1 MIYPSLTVRK
11 SVLANVWVR
20 SDGMI
25 SYPYQNGPW
34 VPGCKICVNRKK
46 VLANK
51 HTPKYYFR
59 HIYCG
64 DNEWAR
70 SYFVHRLIALA
81 FCENPC
87 IEHFHH
93 VDHINGDS
101 LDNRSCNLRWC
112 SRVLNSAN
120 RRSKNAYFDQQ
131 IKKWHSKVIF
141 NKKIYYLGYY
151 DTMEE
156 AHKVS
161 QAFKAKK
168 FEELYLSY
176 CKNETDTT
184 RACCHIHG
192 RVEPVTTVPETND
205 PWVLWPRIYRQKQLG
220 LHHKFSTP
228 HQTPL

>member
-1 MIYPSLTVRK
+1 MIYPNLTVRE

-20 SDGMI
+20 SDGLI

-34 VPGCKICVNRKK
+34 VPGFKICVNRKK

-51 HTPKYYFR
+51 HTPKWYFKLVLNFS
-59 HIYCG
+59 HLQVT
-64 DNEWAR
+64 NH
-70 SYFVHRLIALA
+70 FVHRLVALA

-112 SRVLNSAN
+112 CRVLNSAN
-120 RRSKNAYFDQQ
+120 TNSKNAYYDQRH
-131 IKKWHSKVIF
+131 KKWGARVTF
-141 NKKIYYLGYY
+141 NKKIYALGYH
-151 DTMEE
+151 DTFEE

-161 QAFKAKK
+161 QAFKAAK
-168 FEELYLSY
+168 FTEYYLSY

-192 RVEPVTTVPETND
+192 RIEPLTTVPETND
-205 PWVLWPRIYRQKQLG
+205 P
-220 LHHKFSTP
+220 
-228 HQTPL
+228 

>member
-1 MIYPSLTVRK
+1 MFNLTLKIKMIYHNLTVRK
-11 SVLANVWVR
+11 SLLENVWVR

-34 VPGCKICVNRKK
+34 VPGFKICVNRKK

-51 HTPKYYFR
+51 HTPKWYFKLVLNFS
-59 HIYCG
+59 HLQVTHH
-64 DNEWAR
+64 
-70 SYFVHRLIALA
+70 FVHRLVALA

-112 SRVLNSAN
+112 CRVLNSAN
-120 RRSKNAYFDQQ
+120 TNSKNAYFDQRLN
-131 IKKWHSKVIF
+131 KWGARVTF
-141 NKKIYYLGYY
+141 
-151 DTMEE
+151 
-156 AHKVS
+156 
-161 QAFKAKK
+161 KK
-168 FEELYLSY
+168 FSELYLSY

-192 RVEPVTTVPETND
+192 RIEPLTTVPETND